1 MPGTVLSTGRVI
13 CAAISPRLC
22 PQPPGATMNSKNV
35 WDPGGQRGNLQEQ
48 FAYNLCWET
57 GLKVSSGAE
66 R

>member
-1 MPGTVLSTGRVI
+1 MLSTGRVI

-22 PQPPGATMNSKNV
+22 PQPPGATDEQQECV
-35 WDPGGQRGNLQEQ
+35 DPGGQRGNLQEQ